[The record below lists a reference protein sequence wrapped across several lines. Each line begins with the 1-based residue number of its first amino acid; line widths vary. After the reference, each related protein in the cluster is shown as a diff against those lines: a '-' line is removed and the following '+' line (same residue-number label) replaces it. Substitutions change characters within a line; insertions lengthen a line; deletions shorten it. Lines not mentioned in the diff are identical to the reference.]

1 MDMTMP
7 GCLQRG
13 WRTARSGRRMLDWPG
28 RPLQRGSACSRGSH
42 LGYLAIALLLRMLA
56 RTGLLAYA
64 IYCFIAGA
72 LVLIV
77 L

>member
-1 MDMTMP
+1 
-7 GCLQRG
+7 
-13 WRTARSGRRMLDWPG
+13 MLDWPEAARFG
-28 RPLQRGSACSRGSH
+28 VGSVVVAAIT
-42 LGYLAIALLLRMLA
+42 GYLAIALLLRMLA